1 MRLRE
6 ALARRLESS
15 LGIFLKRSAL
25 VAFIRVGGLVSV
37 FALQILLARL
47 IADPEEYGK
56 YAWGQSLMFMAGTI
70 AAMGIPVATNRFV
83 ASLSA
88 RLDEFMAMTVVLQA
102 RKLLSRSAVGLILLA
117 LTLVF
122 VSYSGLLNSLYLPLS
137 VVALALAPG
146 VSTMLLY
153 QHICRA
159 RQWLILAFVPLQIAR
174 PLLTAVL
181 ATTAWWLGAQYLS
194 GELTLLLVGLSV
206 FLVVIAHITIYNRRQ
221 KQLLA
226 KAEKACGENLDF
238 HPEELFPTAL
248 PIFLARIG
256 SLTIEYS
263 NVLLVG
269 FLAGPA
275 AAGAYFAA
283 ERLAQL
289 ASIPASI
296 VSSVNQ
302 SEMAAAVARRRR
314 NLLHKLTLRAAHTG
328 LWPTA
333 ALALALTAFAVP
345 LLSLFGPEFAAAAPV
360 LIILVLGT
368 LARTAAGPVSDL
380 VLMTGNQH
388 FLPRVMLFTAIA
400 HLLGL
405 CLLVPPFGAVGA
417 AITSTVSGLLS
428 SIWLMLFVRRELAIN
443 PTVLA
448 GGIDNSD

>member
-1 MRLRE
+1 MGLRGS
-6 ALARRLESS
+6 LARRLESS
-15 LGIFLKRSAL
+15 LGLFLKRSAL

-37 FALQILLARL
+37 FVLQILLARL
-47 IADPEEYGK
+47 IADTEEYGK

-70 AAMGIPVATNRFV
+70 AAMGIPIATNRFV

-88 RLDEFMAMTVVLQA
+88 RFDEFMAVTIVLQA
-102 RKLLSRSAVGLILLA
+102 RKLLSRSAVVLILLA
-117 LTLVF
+117 LGLF
-122 VSYSGLLNSLYLPLS
+122 VASLSEFTHSLYLEIS
-137 VVALALAPG
+137 VVALLLAPG
-146 VSTMLLY
+146 VSLLMLY
-153 QHICRA
+153 QHLCRA
-159 RQWLILAFVPLQIAR
+159 RQWLILAFLPSQVVR
-174 PLLTAVL
+174 PLLTAAL
-181 ATTAWWLGAQYLS
+181 AISLWWMGGQYLS
-194 GELTLLLVGLSV
+194 GKLTLLLVGLSV
-206 FLVVIAHITIYNRRQ
+206 FFVVIAQISIYNRRQ
-221 KQLLA
+221 NQLLA
-226 KAEKACGENLDF
+226 IAKKVSEQSLEF
-238 HPEELFPTAL
+238 QPEELFPAAF

-302 SEMAAAVARRRR
+302 PEMAAAVARRQRS
-314 NLLHKLTLRAAHTG
+314 LLHRLTRRAAHTG

-333 ALALALTAFAVP
+333 VIVLTLTIFSEP
-345 LLSLFGPEFAAAAPV
+345 LLSLFGQEFASAAPV
-360 LIILVLGT
+360 LIILVLGV
-368 LARTAAGPVSDL
+368 LVKTAAGPVNDL

-388 FLPRVMLFTAIA
+388 FLPRVMMFTALA

-405 CLLVPPFGAVGA
+405 WLLVPAFGAVGA
-417 AITSTVSGLLS
+417 AITSAFSGLLS

-443 PTVLA
+443 PTILA
-448 GGIDNSD
+448 GGTDQ